1 MKWLLVTVLLLA
13 AQAASA
19 QPCDPLPNGIGIYFD
34 EVGCDYCRASAPLYT
49 MVTGYVLA
57 TNVDPSLGGIIGFE
71 LKLLIDPMPL
81 VFSELLAGDFPITQF
96 PWYSWFPFDRAIAP
110 AMKLFRFA
118 FMWSGSPTRFGLGPY
133 RPESRHGDSP
143 MILADIDHTLW
154 VPLRPSIQ
162 NVPWPGEDY
171 GYTVAWVG
179 NCPVAVENAS
189 WGEIKSLY
197 R

>member
-57 TNVDPSLGGIIGFE
+57 TNVDPGLGGIIGFE
-71 LKLLIDPMPL
+71 LKLLIDPMPPTF
-81 VFSELLAGDFPITQF
+81 VERIAGASTIYLF
-96 PWYSWFPFDRAIAP
+96 PWYNWVPFDTAIAP
-110 AMKLFRFA
+110 AIKLFWFE
-118 FMWSGSPTRFGLGPY
+118 FMWMGSPTRFGLGPY
-133 RPESRHGDSP
+133 LPSSRHGTTP
-143 MILADIDHTLW
+143 MMLAANDPALW

-171 GYTVAWVG
+171 GYTVAWVA